1 MRKIM
6 NRASLYQEYA
16 AQLEDFWFRRQAV
29 PCCQRDF
36 RIMGR
41 AVQLMSNEE
50 EVLTAVD
57 HTIPH
62 YSTVTPLNHSPWMI
76 QIVVQPAPHAP
87 GTAPDDLMQRIVYTG
102 DDQWLLL
109 HLSHWGQAHIDLA
122 AGRATAVL
130 TPELARRPDL
140 VSQCLLHTILLNFL
154 IASGWGMLHAS
165 CLVQAER
172 VLLMLA
178 PHNTGKSTT
187 ALRLALSGYA
197 LLTDSMV
204 FVNSEM
210 GRLQLLGYPVG
221 RIKLR
226 QDAVAQFLRLR
237 PYSTQE
243 VVRQETKYSLDLR
256 SVAEA
261 SVVETAVSP
270 TQITLCLLTRHDR
283 PETTIRSAELSAVW
297 EAVMLNSLYYDTQA
311 VWESNLIQLERVVA
325 QADAYHLTIGTDEVE
340 LLSAINSL

>member
-1 MRKIM
+1 
-6 NRASLYQEYA
+6 
-16 AQLEDFWFRRQAV
+16 
-29 PCCQRDF
+29 
-36 RIMGR
+36 
-41 AVQLMSNEE
+41 
-50 EVLTAVD
+50 
-57 HTIPH
+57 
-62 YSTVTPLNHSPWMI
+62 
-76 QIVVQPAPHAP
+76 
-87 GTAPDDLMQRIVYTG
+87 
-102 DDQWLLL
+102 
-109 HLSHWGQAHIDLA
+109 
-122 AGRATAVL
+122 
-130 TPELARRPDL
+130 
-140 VSQCLLHTILLNFL
+140 
-154 IASGWGMLHAS
+154 MLHAS

-172 VLLMLA
+172 ALLMLA

-226 QDAVAQFLRLR
+226 QDVLAQFPRLR
-237 PYSTQE
+237 SYSTQE
-243 VVRQETKYSLDLR
+243 VVRQETKHSLDLR

-270 TQITLCLLTRHDR
+270 AQITLCLLTRHDR